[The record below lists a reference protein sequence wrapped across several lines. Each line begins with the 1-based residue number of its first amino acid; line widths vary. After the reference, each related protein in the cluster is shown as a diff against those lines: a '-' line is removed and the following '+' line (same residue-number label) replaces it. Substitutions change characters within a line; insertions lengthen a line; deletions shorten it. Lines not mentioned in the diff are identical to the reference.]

1 MLANRKRITDSTSTE
16 NKRCNQPKNGNKIS
30 IHSTLYY
37 PYPIG
42 KKLINKT
49 MSISISTQLQKM
61 RHDN

>member
-1 MLANRKRITDSTSTE
+1 MLTNGKRITDSTSTE
-16 NKRCNQPKNGNKIS
+16 NKRCSQPNGNKIS